1 MSPSN
6 TQVNPHNCG
15 RPKSAIPTPQSHA
28 QRDGSAMKSKTY
40 IITKTKPFFERTH
53 LSIEGAANVFTVTHS
68 PAGGSR
74 LSARIPRGKLQS

>member
-6 TQVNPHNCG
+6 THVNPHNYG
-15 RPKSAIPTPQSHA
+15 RPKTAIPTHQSQAH
-28 QRDGSAMKSKTY
+28 RDGSAMKSITY
-40 IITKTKPFFERTH
+40 VITKTKPFFERTH

-74 LSARIPRGKLQS
+74 LSARILRGKLHS